1 VTEIGSLWSVM
12 RSLVAA
18 AACLAMLAGCGQVKS
33 ALGVGTKKSPDE
45 MQVLARPPLVMPPDF
60 NLRPPEPGA
69 PETREEPVRDQA
81 ARILTGNAG
90 RERNDLSR
98 SDNLSQGEQ
107 AFLQKAGAD
116 RADPEIRQVLAEE
129 NPRYAEGDGSFI
141 DTLMFWRDG
150 GTEDGNAV
158 VDAAREAE
166 RLQRAAAE
174 GRRVDG
180 SEVPI
185 IERKSDSGLGEIFG
199 TGLF

>member
-45 MQVLARPPLVMPPDF
+45 MQVLSRPPLVLPPDF

-69 PETREEPVRDQA
+69 PETREEPVREQA
-81 ARILTGNAG
+81 ARILTGNA
-90 RERNDLSR
+90 ERRQGD
-98 SDNLSQGEQ
+98 LSQGEQ

-116 RADPEIRQVLAEE
+116 QADPEIRQVLAEE

-150 GTEDGNAV
+150 GTEDGSAV

-199 TGLF
+199 TDLF